1 MEDATLRPTDSYRP
15 DIDGLRAL
23 SVIIVVLFHA
33 GLGMTGGFV
42 GVDVFFVISGY
53 LITSLILKQQAAG
66 RFDLVEF
73 FARRVRRIIPAVC
86 VMTLATLVLGSFW
99 LSPDAWVDLARS
111 AVAQT
116 AMVANVWHWRTINY
130 FSTEAEL
137 KPFLHMWSLAVEEQF
152 YLLYP
157 FLLIM
162 LGKCSRRTLF
172 FVLSAFAAM
181 SLVLA
186 EYFLPTRAS
195 AVYYLLPFRAWE
207 LLLGGI
213 VSLLPRRRPTPS
225 TEAEVA
231 VGLAMI
237 LIPAFLYDTQTRF
250 PGLGALPP
258 CLGAALVIYGGQA
271 GNTMVGRFLSS
282 RPMVGIGLL
291 SYSIYLWHWPLLA
304 LARNLIGIRLP
315 WPFAAGLILLGLGAA
330 ALSWRWV
337 EEPVRRG
344 SSFNSRRFSAKLFVA
359 TSGLIL
365 MVASAI
371 IASQGVPGRFTP
383 RTLGYFAARTDRPF
397 RHQVSVDAA
406 ERGDF
411 PSFGISEGRDC
422 VMVWGDSHAMM
433 IVPGVDAA
441 CRNFGISGIQA
452 TYSATPPLLGFIFH
466 GSRYGLGA
474 EGPRFNR
481 AVVKTILER
490 PVRLVVIAAH
500 WENYAD
506 STDFEQCLRE
516 TVDAITSAGIPVCLM
531 LDVPSHPTPIPEAL
545 ARRAIFGLGTAD
557 LVVSDR
563 EYQVQNRLANDI
575 IRRVAGNRVV
585 ILDPREIMTDSS
597 GNWVAELGGEA
608 LYEDSS
614 HLSGAGARRL
624 VPLFERLF
632 QEVGLGIRGQ
642 P

>member
-1 MEDATLRPTDSYRP
+1 
-15 DIDGLRAL
+15 
-23 SVIIVVLFHA
+23 
-33 GLGMTGGFV
+33 
-42 GVDVFFVISGY
+42 
-53 LITSLILKQQAAG
+53 
-66 RFDLVEF
+66 
-73 FARRVRRIIPAVC
+73 
-86 VMTLATLVLGSFW
+86 
-99 LSPDAWVDLARS
+99 
-111 AVAQT
+111 
-116 AMVANVWHWRTINY
+116 
-130 FSTEAEL
+130 
-137 KPFLHMWSLAVEEQF
+137 MWSLAVEEQF

-337 EEPVRRG
+337 EEPIRRG

-490 PVRLVVIAAH
+490 PVRLVVIGAH
-500 WENYAD
+500 WENYAG
-506 STDFEQCLRE
+506 SADFEQCLRE
-516 TVDAITSAGIPVCLM
+516 TVDTITAAGIPVCLM
-531 LDVPSHPTPIPEAL
+531 LDVPTFSTSLPEAL
-545 ARRAIFGLGTAD
+545 ARRAIFGLGTSD
-557 LVVSDR
+557 LVVS
-563 EYQVQNRLANDI
+563 ESKYQDQNRLANSI
-575 IRRVAGNRVV
+575 IRSVAGNRAV
-585 ILDPREIMTDSS
+585 ILDPRDIMTDAS

-608 LYEDSS
+608 LYGDAS
-614 HLSGAGARRL
+614 HLSGTGGRRL
-624 VPLFERLF
+624 APLFERLF
-632 QEVGLGIRGQ
+632 QELGVGASDR